1 MDFDLTWSASWQQD
15 GKYYC
20 TLIINTPKFDQGGF
34 ENILGST
41 LDNNYGAW
49 RYDKEK
55 HGVEIWFWKKQNM
68 LTFRMLTAGFK
79 KQQTKVHMVHGIS
92 TVDVRITFDPQW
104 GPELMSEDCKLILGI
119 F

>member
-20 TLIINTPKFDQGGF
+20 TLIINTPEFDQGGF

-55 HGVEIWFWKKQNM
+55 HGVEIWFWKKQDM

-79 KQQTKVHMVHGIS
+79 KQQTKVHIVHGIS
-92 TVDVRITFDPQW
+92 NVDT
-104 GPELMSEDCKLILGI
+104 LLIHI
-119 F
+119 RSRTYE